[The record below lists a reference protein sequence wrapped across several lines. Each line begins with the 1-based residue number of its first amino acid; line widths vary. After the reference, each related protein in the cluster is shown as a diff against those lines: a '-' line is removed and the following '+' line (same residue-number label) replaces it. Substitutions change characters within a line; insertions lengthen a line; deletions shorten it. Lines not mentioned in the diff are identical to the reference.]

1 MQILPD
7 TLRYIVIV
15 LVALALSLPASGL
28 MAEPFEID
36 PMPADF
42 DGVVTP
48 WHTTNAPVAVD
59 FNGDGKP
66 SWYAGGNQIA
76 HQQPHG
82 FLNPLRYASTALPN
96 IGIGGLCPSCKAQ
109 GNGFAVGDVN
119 RDGRPDIVRMVG
131 WDGHSF
137 YYTLQVYL
145 ARADGGF
152 DLGWRLD
159 DDDIA
164 NSVFGQH
171 RFQMILAD
179 FDRDG
184 DNDLAI
190 LALYETTDMT
200 GSPWVDGGSL
210 YIRWNNNA
218 QFGNKTTLA
227 AGNYDELGALAAGDF
242 DRDGDIDLLADRL
255 VDWTANGG
263 NGSVDGRR
271 YENDGTGNFSASAVS
286 DFWFPMAFV
295 DLNRDGWKD
304 FVGSWG
310 GGSGGIAVGWRSND
324 GAGQFWGKG
333 PLAQSDTQWIMKAA
347 LIADFNEDSRPD
359 LLTIEDDE
367 NGQGHQLVMRRG
379 NGNGVANVP
388 ETIATFVQN
397 IVGFGHGD
405 ARSDADEDVLL
416 RFEDGTYQFLRNTA
430 QRLRPAAS
438 GAALASDLSSVTRL
452 EVADANRDGAPDIF
466 ALQPGAKHLNRALAS
481 GHAGAYLTPEFKIV
495 ATGTSDFTIGDYNR
509 DGRTDLAWVVPS
521 TGAVRWARQT
531 DDAYFFWPEAN
542 VGNYPGAEH
551 VLTGNGALMDGR
563 PDILVSSGTTG
574 GLSWFRNQNNA
585 ASWTPSEV
593 VATQDPIPD
602 TLALV
607 PFYYGYADAA
617 FGCGDSGGLFEM
629 NGYSNVL
636 GWGLAASV
644 GELADNPLVR
654 VCAAAD
660 IDTGGGLELV
670 FQDGEGRLVWWTPTN
685 SPPIAK
691 HIIDAAPPIGP
702 INAIEPTDWN
712 RDGLVDLLVASSGGL
727 YLYSREDATGT
738 WNRRSLF
745 ATAVQDVV
753 AVDAYQDSRPDAL
766 IATAGVVA
774 LITNTSSIAQLRDAV
789 TGPDPVQVTNGET
802 AVAASLEI
810 VNPGVFDED
819 ASIAVSGMR
828 VVFRKAVLD
837 GVGGWT
843 RGPAM
848 TKAEVQQAVTSVS
861 IRMGGLLIG
870 TAGTAA
876 TAADGTLQI
885 NYSGLGNA
893 VPIPPE
899 ESRYVDIHVKLRAD
913 ATSASYSQLYVDT
926 ADSGPIRINV
936 LHDELPVGKQEMLA
950 PQVPLGS
957 RLQIVNPQSL
967 PDVFADGFE

>member
-1 MQILPD
+1 MQPHHDARRNRQASL
-7 TLRYIVIV
+7 
-15 LVALALSLPASGL
+15 LSLLLAILSPCLS
-28 MAEPFEID
+28 AEPFESE

-59 FNGDGKP
+59 FNGNGQP
-66 SWYAGGNQIA
+66 SWYAGGNRIA
-76 HQQPHG
+76 HQHERT
-82 FLNPLRYASTALPN
+82 FLDPSRYSTAALPT
-96 IGIGGLCPSCKAQ
+96 IGIGGLCPGCSAQ
-109 GNGFAVGDVN
+109 GRGFAVGDVN
-119 RDGRPDIVRMVG
+119 RDGRPDIVRLVG
-131 WDGHSF
+131 WDGHS
-137 YYTLQVYL
+137 YYYSLQVYL

-159 DDDIA
+159 EDDIA

-218 QFGNKTTLA
+218 QFGTKTTLA

-242 DRDGDIDLLADRL
+242 DHDGDIDLLADRL

-263 NGSVDGRR
+263 TGLADGRR
-271 YENDGTGNFSASAVS
+271 YDNDGTGNFSASAATE
-286 DFWFPMAFV
+286 FWFPLAFV
-295 DLNRDGWKD
+295 DLNRDSWAD
-304 FVGSWG
+304 FVGFYG
-310 GGSGGIAVGWRSND
+310 TAGIAVGWRSND
-324 GAGQFWGKG
+324 KAGQFYGKG
-333 PLAQSDTQWIMKAA
+333 VLAQSDTQQILPTAVM
-347 LIADFNEDSRPD
+347 ADFDEDSLPD
-359 LLTIEDDE
+359 LLTLEDDE
-367 NGQGHQLVMRRG
+367 LGHSRQLVIRRG
-379 NGNGVANVP
+379 NGNGVNNVP
-388 ETIATFVQN
+388 EVVATFGQN
-397 IVGFGHGD
+397 IVGLGHGD
-405 ARSDADEDVLL
+405 ARADADEDVLL
-416 RFEDGTYQFLRNTA
+416 RLADGSYQFLRNTA

-438 GAALASDLSSVTRL
+438 AATLASSLSDVTRI
-452 EVADANRDGAPDIF
+452 EMADANRDGVMDIF
-466 ALQPGAKHLNRALAS
+466 ALQPGAKHLNRALGS
-481 GHAGAYLTPEFKIV
+481 GHLGNYLVSEFKIV

-509 DGRTDLAWVVPS
+509 DGRSDLAWVVPG

-531 DDAYFFWPEAN
+531 DDAYFFWPETD
-542 VGNYPGAEH
+542 VGNYAGAEH
-551 VLTGNGALMDGR
+551 ILTGNGALMDGR

-585 ASWTPSEV
+585 ASWAPSEV
-593 VATQDPIPD
+593 VASQDPIPD

-607 PFYYGYADAA
+607 PLYFGYADAA
-617 FGCGDSGGLFEM
+617 FGCGDSNGLFEM

-636 GWGLAASV
+636 GWVLAGSV

-660 IDTGGGLELV
+660 IDAGGGLELV

-691 HIIDAAPPIGP
+691 HVIDATAAIGA

-712 RDGLVDLLVASSGGL
+712 RDGLADLLVASTGGL
-727 YLYSREDATGT
+727 YLYAREDAAGT
-738 WNRRSLF
+738 WNRRLLYPS
-745 ATAVQDVV
+745 AIQDVV
-753 AVDAYQDSRPDAL
+753 AVDAYEDSRPDAL
-766 IATAGVVA
+766 IALAGSIA
-774 LITNTSSIAQLRDAV
+774 LITNTSSIGQLRDAV
-789 TGPDPVQVTNGET
+789 TGPDPVQLTNGET
-802 AVAASLEI
+802 AVAASLEV

-828 VVFRKAVLD
+828 VVFRKAVSD
-837 GVGGWT
+837 GMGGWT
-843 RGPAM
+843 RGAAM
-848 TKAEVQQAVTSVS
+848 TKTEVQQAVSSVS
-861 IRMGGLLIG
+861 IRMNGLLIG
-870 TAGTAA
+870 TAGAA
-876 TAADGTLQI
+876 ITAADGTLQI
-885 NYSGLGNA
+885 NYSSLGNA

-899 ESRYVDIHVKLRAD
+899 ESRYVDIHVKLRTD
-913 ATSASYSQLYVDT
+913 ATSASYSQFYVDT
-926 ADSGPIRINV
+926 ADAGPVRVNV
-936 LHDELPVGKQEMLA
+936 LHDGLPEGKQAMLA